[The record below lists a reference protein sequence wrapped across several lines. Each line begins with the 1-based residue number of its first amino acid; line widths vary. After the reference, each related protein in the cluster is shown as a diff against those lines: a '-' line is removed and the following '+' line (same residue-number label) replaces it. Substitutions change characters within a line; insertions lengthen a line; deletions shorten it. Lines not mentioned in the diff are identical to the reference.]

1 MKAVIQ
7 GEEGKERHLEDLLA
21 YVVGMPVDEIE
32 RLMATYRE
40 SGAEESPAA
49 LLGFLA
55 RSGRKYTLLW
65 VVMSYTDEVSIVAAA
80 LFGPDKAL
88 IWEGASAV
96 PYSADS
102 GSFKLWNRVLELA
115 SGIALGKPSPVSES
129 DFWMAQQIAR
139 HVRAVWPESAPQL
152 LIEAEEALSSET
164 QEGEEKYLELKVIA
178 LKKAVE
184 LEKELRDRAGRSLP
198 LSALRIFKV
207 SVPELREMA
216 LGVHSLQHALDD
228 YIARA
233 IQEPRRAKG
242 IPSEDNPE
250 ENRGAQEEELL
261 YFRPLVDPIKGR
273 PLSDLRAGETILLD
287 GGEEALEGQIYLIR
301 LLRDGHYELHGMLAG
316 GGYFKCVA
324 PGDIKVRVP
333 GLEEERPQRRMPL
346 IVLIMLAVA
355 IGILLFLL

>member
-1 MKAVIQ
+1 VTAVVQ
-7 GEEGKERHLEDLLA
+7 GEESKERHLEDLLA

-40 SGAEESPAA
+40 SGAKESPAA

-96 PYSADS
+96 PYGADS

-152 LIEAEEALSSET
+152 LIEAEEAPFSEA

-198 LSALRIFKV
+198 LSVLRIFKV

-233 IQEPRRAKG
+233 IQEPRREKG
-242 IPSEDNPE
+242 IPSEESPE
-250 ENRGAQEEELL
+250 EEGGAQEEELL

-273 PLSDLRAGETILLD
+273 PLSDLRAGEAILLD

-324 PGDIKVRVP
+324 PGDIKVKVP
-333 GLEEERPQRRMPL
+333 GLKEEHSQKQMPL
-346 IVLIMLAVA
+346 IVVIMLAVA

>member
-1 MKAVIQ
+1 MTAVVQ
-7 GEEGKERHLEDLLA
+7 GEESKERHLEDLLA
-21 YVVGMPVDEIE
+21 YVVGIPVDEIE
-32 RLMATYRE
+32 KLMTSYRE

-49 LLGFLA
+49 LLRFLA

-65 VVMSYTDEVSIVAAA
+65 VVISYTNEVSIIAVA
-80 LFGPDKAL
+80 LFGPDKVL
-88 IWEGASAV
+88 IWEGVSAV
-96 PYSADS
+96 PYGADS
-102 GSFKLWNRVLELA
+102 GSFRLWNRVLELA

-129 DFWMAQQIAR
+129 DFWTAQQIAR

-152 LIEAEEALSSET
+152 LIEAEEALSSEVP
-164 QEGEEKYLELKVIA
+164 EGEEKYLELKAIA

-198 LSALRIFKV
+198 LSALRMFKV

-233 IQEPRRAKG
+233 IQDPRRDKG
-242 IPSEDNPE
+242 IPSEENPE
-250 ENRGAQEEELL
+250 EEGGAQEEELL

-324 PGDIKVRVP
+324 PGDIKVKVP
-333 GLEEERPQRRMPL
+333 GLDEERLQKRMPL
-346 IVLIMLAVA
+346 IVMIMLAVA

>member
-1 MKAVIQ
+1 VKAVVQ

-96 PYSADS
+96 PYGADS

-152 LIEAEEALSSET
+152 LIEAEEALSSEVP
-164 QEGEEKYLELKVIA
+164 EGEEKCLELKVIA

-233 IQEPRRAKG
+233 IQEPRRGKG

-355 IGILLFLL
+355 VGILLFLL

>member
-1 MKAVIQ
+1 MTAVVQ
-7 GEEGKERHLEDLLA
+7 GEESKERHLEDLLA
-21 YVVGMPVDEIE
+21 YVVGIPVDEIE
-32 RLMATYRE
+32 KLMASYRE

-49 LLGFLA
+49 LLRFLA

-65 VVMSYTDEVSIVAAA
+65 VVISYTDEVSIIAVA
-80 LFGPDKAL
+80 LFGPDKVL
-88 IWEGASAV
+88 IWEGVSAV
-96 PYSADS
+96 PYGADS
-102 GSFKLWNRVLELA
+102 GSFRLWNRVLELA

-129 DFWMAQQIAR
+129 DFWTAQQVAR
-139 HVRAVWPESAPQL
+139 HVRVVWPESAPQL
-152 LIEAEEALSSET
+152 LIEAEEALSSEVS
-164 QEGEEKYLELKVIA
+164 EGEEKYLELKAIA

-198 LSALRIFKV
+198 LSALRMFKV

-233 IQEPRRAKG
+233 IQDPRRDKG
-242 IPSEDNPE
+242 IPSEENPE
-250 ENRGAQEEELL
+250 ENRGAQEELL
-261 YFRPLVDPIKGR
+261 YFRPLIDPIKGR

-287 GGEEALEGQIYLIR
+287 GGGEVLEGQIYLIR
-301 LLRDGHYELHGMLAG
+301 LLRDGHSELHGMLAG

-333 GLEEERPQRRMPL
+333 GLDEERLQKRMPL
-346 IVLIMLAVA
+346 IVMIMLAVA